1 MAIAPDNHRPATI
14 DETDNWHETYTVWWA
29 RRGLAW
35 RSCPLSRIRSSE
47 RAGARP
53 GEGRPRLT
61 DLSLHHFW
69 HVRDNDGREGG
80 REGAMMMYEGNNW
93 HDWVII
99 SDGRSVGCSGR
110 LMRWAVRETEIYW
123 SVRCLLKS
131 ADREIKHG
139 RPFCLVATRCRGCH
153 SSIHIL
159 QTFMSIRNIGIVICV
174 YWEYCLSAPNSYCMS
189 LSPAKR
195 FIVLVLLNLNRYR

>member
-1 MAIAPDNHRPATI
+1 MRQI
-14 DETDNWHETYTVWWA
+14 TDMRHTLYGERDADWRGAHA
-29 RRGLAW
+29 RSAVSDRQ
-35 RSCPLSRIRSSE
+35 SE
-47 RAGARP
+47 RALGLVR
-53 GEGRPRLT
+53 GGRGWRISPST
-61 DLSLHHFW
+61 TS
-69 HVRDNDGREGG
+69 GTSETMMGG

-139 RPFCLVATRCRGCH
+139 RPFCLVATQCRGCH

-174 YWEYCLSAPNSYCMS
+174 YWKYCLSAPNSYCMS
-189 LSPAKR
+189 LS
-195 FIVLVLLNLNRYR
+195 LLLRGLLF

>member
-1 MAIAPDNHRPATI
+1 MVSETRTGVALMPAQSYQI
-14 DETDNWHETYTVWWA
+14 VRASGRSAWWGEAAADGSLPPPLLA
-29 RRGLAW
+29 RQRQW
-35 RSCPLSRIRSSE
+35 
-47 RAGARP
+47 
-53 GEGRPRLT
+53 
-61 DLSLHHFW
+61 W
-69 HVRDNDGREGG
+69 EGG
-80 REGAMMMYEGNNW
+80 REGAMVMYEGNNW

-139 RPFCLVATRCRGCH
+139 RSFCLVATRCRGCH

>member
-1 MAIAPDNHRPATI
+1 MVSETRTGVSLRPAQSYQI
-14 DETDNWHETYTVWWA
+14 V
-29 RRGLAW
+29 
-35 RSCPLSRIRSSE
+35 

-110 LMRWAVRETEIYW
+110 LMQWAVTEPEIYW

-139 RPFCLVATRCRGCH
+139 RPFRFSRWPEWRGCH

-159 QTFMSIRNIGIVICV
+159 QTFMSIRNIGIVIRV
-174 YWEYCLSAPNSYCMS
+174 YWDYCLSAPNNYYMS
-189 LSPAKR
+189 LS
-195 FIVLVLLNLNRYR
+195 LLLNIVFFLSLNFNFSY